1 MDDKELELQ
10 LQRLRANWRVPG
22 EPPLDSMW
30 TRIETE
36 VFSAP
41 PRRTPAR
48 WLRTLLPIAAT
59 LIVGFGLGQ
68 LAPPLLRRADR
79 VQDDQAASGN
89 VVTRSGIPVRLTGQD
104 EPFVGIATDYLER
117 VTALLVTLAEES
129 RHGQPLEYSTAQ
141 ARDLL
146 STTRILMDSP
156 QAGDQHLQALLDDL
170 ELVLAQIVRLPS
182 RPAPPDVQLIDQA
195 LDQRDVIPRLRVLL
209 AENTTMQP

>member
-1 MDDKELELQ
+1 MDDKELEQQ
-10 LQRLRANWRVPG
+10 LQRLRASWRVAG
-22 EPPLDSMW
+22 DPPLDSLW
-30 TRIETE
+30 TRIEAE
-36 VFSAP
+36 AFPAP
-41 PRRTPAR
+41 PRRLPPS
-48 WLRTLLPIAAT
+48 WLRTLLPLAAM
-59 LIVGFGLGQ
+59 LIVGFGIGQ
-68 LAPPLLRRADR
+68 FAPPLMRTVHRIPSDPTSA
-79 VQDDQAASGN
+79 
-89 VVTRSGIPVRLTGQD
+89 TRGTGTTVRFAGRD

-129 RHGQPLEYSTAQ
+129 RRGQPLEYSTAQ

-146 STTRILMDSP
+146 STTRILIDSP
-156 QAGDQHLQALLDDL
+156 QAGDQHLQDLLDDL